1 MGKQKPLGGLYGCTH
16 NDSKATEQMNQRR
29 KAFIAAYLKTLNA
42 SEAARQ
48 AGYKTR
54 ANVAG
59 PRLLANDSIKA
70 EVSKRITEAMGSEK
84 DGLKRRIVNELE
96 QEAFAESTFTDETKG
111 GTVTRANPNK
121 LKALELLAKYS
132 KLLED
137 APANTNVFINYPS
150 EFKE

>member
-1 MGKQKPLGGLYGCTH
+1 M
-16 NDSKATEQMNQRR
+16 NDRR
-29 KAFIAAYLKTLNA
+29 KAFIAAYLITLNA

-59 PRLLANDSIKA
+59 QRLLTNADIKA
-70 EVSKRITEAMGSEK
+70 EISKRLSEAMAAEK

-96 QEAFAESTFTDETKG
+96 QEAFAESTFTDETTK

-121 LKALELLAKYS
+121 LKALELLAKYA

-137 APANTNVFINYPS
+137 APANTNVFISYP
-150 EFKE
+150 EAFKE

>member
-1 MGKQKPLGGLYGCTH
+1 
-16 NDSKATEQMNQRR
+16 MNERR
-29 KAFIAAYLKTLNA
+29 KAFIAAYLITLNA

-59 PRLLANDSIKA
+59 QRLLTNADIKA
-70 EVSKRITEAMGSEK
+70 EISKRLSETMAAEK

-96 QEAFAESTFTDETKG
+96 QEAFAESTFTDETAK

-121 LKALELLAKYS
+121 LKALELLAKYA

-137 APANTNVFINYPS
+137 APANTNVFISYP
-150 EFKE
+150 EAFKE

>member
-1 MGKQKPLGGLYGCTH
+1 MYGCTH
-16 NDSKATEQMNQRR
+16 NASKATEQMNERR
-29 KAFIAAYLKTLNA
+29 KAFIAAYLVTLNA

-48 AGYKTR
+48 AGYKGR
-54 ANVAG
+54 ANTIG
-59 PRLLANDSIKA
+59 QRLLTNVDVKA
-70 EVSKRITEAMGSEK
+70 EISRRLTEAMAAEK

>member
-1 MGKQKPLGGLYGCTH
+1 MKERPQ
-16 NDSKATEQMNQRR
+16 NERR
-29 KAFIAAYLKTLNA
+29 KRFISEYLQCLNA
-42 SEAARQ
+42 SEAARR

-59 PRLLANDSIKA
+59 QRLLTNADIKT
-70 EVSKRITEAMGSEK
+70 EISRRISEAMGAEK
-84 DGLKRRIVNELE
+84 DGLKRRIVDELE
-96 QEAFAESTFTDETKG
+96 KEAFAESTFTDETKG

-121 LKALELLAKYS
+121 LKALELLAKYA

-137 APANTNVFINYPS
+137 VPANTNVFINYPS

>member
-1 MGKQKPLGGLYGCTH
+1 
-16 NDSKATEQMNQRR
+16 MNERR
-29 KAFIAAYLKTLNA
+29 KAFIAAYLITLNA

-59 PRLLANDSIKA
+59 QRLLTNADIKA
-70 EVSKRITEAMGSEK
+70 EISKRLSEAMAAEK

-96 QEAFAESTFTDETKG
+96 QEAFAESTFTDETTK

-137 APANTNVFINYPS
+137 APANTNVFISYP
-150 EFKE
+150 EAFKE